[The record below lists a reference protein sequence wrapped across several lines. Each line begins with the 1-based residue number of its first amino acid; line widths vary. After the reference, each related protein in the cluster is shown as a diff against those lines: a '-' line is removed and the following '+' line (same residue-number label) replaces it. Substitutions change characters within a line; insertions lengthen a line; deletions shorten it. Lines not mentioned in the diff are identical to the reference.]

1 MATDQNEKDVP
12 MIKPIRLLV
21 ALIIAVGSASGGS
34 AYAQSRSSVPG
45 SIGVPGNIPVRPIPP
60 NQGPPSW
67 AGSPPSQAQ
76 NGLETAASAQNY
88 RLSKQQA
95 DRATEMAAAVP
106 EQYELDRNGA
116 LAMRGEVLITGFD
129 AAQLAQLERAGFAV
143 LRRTEITELKI
154 EIAVLG
160 RDGMSAARALKRLRK
175 LLLEGNFDLNHV
187 FFESGI
193 GPDQAI
199 TPPAAPVSTAGD
211 VAVVGLIDTGVAQT
225 AVSSSRIRLIRRNFA
240 PTKSSGA
247 LHGTAVASL
256 LGRSPGRV
264 TIYAADIFGT
274 GPRGG
279 TAELLVRAMGWMAHQ
294 RVPVINISIVG
305 PANALVAN
313 ATRVM
318 IGQGFTIVA
327 PVGNDGAAARLLFP
341 ASYPG
346 VVAVS
351 GADGAGRLL
360 PEASRVRRVDF
371 VAPGIATV
379 TDPAGRAVIVRGT
392 SFAAPLVSR
401 QLAELVQIPNSATAR
416 LAVDRLA
423 RRAVHSGPDRK
434 WSGYGLIVNE
444 EAGKA
449 PR

>member
-1 MATDQNEKDVP
+1 MA
-12 MIKPIRLLV
+12 MIKLIRLLT
-21 ALIIAVGSASGGS
+21 AMIIAVGSASGGS

-45 SIGVPGNIPVRPIPP
+45 SIGVPGNIPVRPTPP
-60 NQGPPSW
+60 NQGSPSW
-67 AGSPPSQAQ
+67 VGGPAGQAQ
-76 NGLETAASAQNY
+76 NGLETAAAAQNY
-88 RLSKQQA
+88 RLSKPQT
-95 DRATEMAAAVP
+95 DRAAQMVAAAP

-116 LAMRGEVLITGFD
+116 LAIRGEVLITGFD
-129 AAQLAQLERAGFAV
+129 AAQLARLERAGFAV
-143 LRRTEITELKI
+143 LRRSEISELGI
-154 EIAVLG
+154 ELAVLSHE
-160 RDGMSAARALKRLRK
+160 GMSAARALQRLRQI
-175 LLLEGNFDLNHV
+175 LPDGNYDLNHV
-187 FFESGI
+187 LFESGI
-193 GPDQAI
+193 GAGQTIA
-199 TPPAAPVSTAGD
+199 PPAAATLPAGGT
-211 VAVVGLIDTGVAQT
+211 AVVGLIDTGVAQT
-225 AVSSSRIRLIRRNFA
+225 AEFSPRIRLIRRNFV
-240 PTKSSGA
+240 PTQGSGA

-264 TIYAADIFGT
+264 TIYAADIFGN
-274 GPRGG
+274 GARGG
-279 TAELLVRAMGWMAHQ
+279 TTELLVRALGWMASEH
-294 RVPVINISIVG
+294 VPVINISIVG

-351 GADGAGRLL
+351 GTDGAGRLL
-360 PEASRVRRVDF
+360 PEASRVKRVDF

-434 WSGYGLIVNE
+434 WSGHGLIVNE
-444 EAGKA
+444 EAGNA